1 MNSIDDILAM
11 LRNGA
16 TEDEIAKQLS
26 DALNTAV
33 QKKKEEDEALL
44 ARKNEKR
51 IEKAC
56 ANAARILCDAIAD
69 FFYEIGETDLMDIF
83 ASENAQT
90 ELQAA
95 LEGIAEL
102 AKTNVLSNYVNL
114 LKSLDGL
121 RADDKPNYKDIEDRN
136 IIKVVPPDSKKNKTD
151 EILAKFL
158 REMGWE

>member
-1 MNSIDDILAM
+1 MNNIDEILAM

-16 TEDEIAKQLS
+16 TEDDIAKQLS

-33 QKKKEEDEALL
+33 QKKKEEDAALL
-44 ARKNEKR
+44 ERKNEKR

-56 ANAARILCDAIAD
+56 KNAARILCEALAD
-69 FFYEIGETDLMDIF
+69 FFYEIGETDLVDVF
-83 ASENAQT
+83 ASMEAMNEIQG
-90 ELQAA
+90 A

-121 RADDKPNYKDIEDRN
+121 RADDKPSRKNIVVETNNFDKAEEDIDDIFE
-136 IIKVVPPDSKKNKTD
+136 KWLK
-151 EILAKFL
+151 EHGL
-158 REMGWE
+158 

>member
-1 MNSIDDILAM
+1 MNNIDEILAM

-16 TEDEIAKQLS
+16 TEDDIAKQLS

-33 QKKKEEDEALL
+33 QKKKEEDAALL
-44 ARKNEKR
+44 ERKNEKR

-56 ANAARILCDAIAD
+56 KNAARILCEALAD
-69 FFYEIGETDLMDIF
+69 FFYEIGETNLVDVF
-83 ASENAQT
+83 ASMEAMNEIQG
-90 ELQAA
+90 A

-121 RADDKPNYKDIEDRN
+121 RADDKPNRKNIVIETNDFDKGKEDIDDIFE
-136 IIKVVPPDSKKNKTD
+136 KWLK
-151 EILAKFL
+151 EHGL
-158 REMGWE
+158 

>member
-1 MNSIDDILAM
+1 MNNIDDILAM
-11 LRNGA
+11 LRDGA
-16 TEDEIAKQLS
+16 TEDDIAKQLS

-33 QKKKEEDEALL
+33 QKKKEEDAALL

-51 IEKAC
+51 IEKVC
-56 ANAARILCDAIAD
+56 KDTARVLCEAIAD

-83 ASENAQT
+83 ASMKAMDEIQD
-90 ELQAA
+90 A

-102 AKTNVLSNYVNL
+102 AKTNVLSSYVNL

-121 RADDKPNYKDIEDRN
+121 RVDDKPDLKSTEDRN
-136 IIKVVPPDSKKNKTD
+136 VIKVVPPDSKKSKTD
-151 EILAKFL
+151 EVLAKFL

>member
-1 MNSIDDILAM
+1 MNNIDEILAK
-11 LRNGA
+11 LRAGA
-16 TEDEIAKQLS
+16 TEDDIAKQLS

-33 QKKKEEDEALL
+33 QKKKEEDAALL
-44 ARKNEKR
+44 ERKNEKR

-56 ANAARILCDAIAD
+56 GNTARILCEALAD

-83 ASENAQT
+83 ASIEAINEIQG
-90 ELQAA
+90 A

-121 RADDKPNYKDIEDRN
+121 RADDKPNRKN
-136 IIKVVPPDSKKNKTD
+136 IDFNKTEED
-151 EILAKFL
+151 IDDIFEKWLKEHGL
-158 REMGWE
+158 

>member
-11 LRNGA
+11 LRDGA
-16 TEDEIAKQLS
+16 TEDEVAKQLS

-33 QKKKEEDEALL
+33 QKKKEEDAALL
-44 ARKNEKR
+44 AHKNEKR

-114 LKSLDGL
+114 LKSLDDL
-121 RADDKPNYKDIEDRN
+121 RTDDKPNYKDTEDRN
-136 IIKVVPPDSKKNKTD
+136 VIKVVPSDSKKNKTD
-151 EILAKFL
+151 EALAKFL

>member
-16 TEDEIAKQLS
+16 TEDEVAKQLS

-33 QKKKEEDEALL
+33 QKKKEEDAALL

-51 IEKAC
+51 IEKVC
-56 ANAARILCDAIAD
+56 KDTARVLCEAIAD
-69 FFYEIGETDLMDIF
+69 FFYEIGEADLMDIF
-83 ASENAQT
+83 ASMRAMDEIQD
-90 ELQAA
+90 A

-102 AKTNVLSNYVNL
+102 AKTNVLSSYVNL
-114 LKSLDGL
+114 LKSLDDL
-121 RADDKPNYKDIEDRN
+121 RADDSIEDRN
-136 IIKVVPPDSKKNKTD
+136 IINVVLPDSKKNKTD
-151 EILAKFL
+151 EILTKFL